1 MDKKHFIT
9 DIYDA
14 DFDPV
19 VSPVY
24 KEWQKRSPLY
34 MEECYDCP
42 ALGICVGGCVIN
54 TERKFGTIHRPDPRF
69 CKQTGSILEKILL

>member
-1 MDKKHFIT
+1 MLTSILLC
-9 DIYDA
+9 
-14 DFDPV
+14 P
-19 VSPVY
+19 PVY

-42 ALGICVGGCVIN
+42 ALGICSGGCVIN

-69 CKQTGSILEKILL
+69 CKQTVSILEKILL